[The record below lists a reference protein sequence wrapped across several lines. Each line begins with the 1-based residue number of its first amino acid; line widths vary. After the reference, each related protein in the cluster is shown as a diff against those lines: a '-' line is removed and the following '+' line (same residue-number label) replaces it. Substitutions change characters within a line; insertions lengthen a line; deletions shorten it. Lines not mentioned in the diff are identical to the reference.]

1 MINFF
6 FFCQNVTIQTPFFS
20 FFFFYNFL
28 SHLLAFKDYN
38 EREKKVDDRNV
49 KPKIIESKYA

>member
-20 FFFFYNFL
+20 FFFYNFL